1 MSISTSLNNA
11 LSGLNA
17 SARAASLVS
26 SNISNALTEGYGRRE
41 LSLSARQTGGVLVNG
56 VVRVVDEVVIA
67 DRQLSDAALGF
78 DKAVAG
84 FYEELER
91 VLGAPGDPSSLSGR
105 VTGFETALIEAA
117 SRPDSQARLQG
128 LYDAAVSAAEGFE
141 LASDGIQ
148 QLRARADRTIDT
160 EVVRLNAGLVNVADI
175 NAQILRT
182 KAAGRDVSALLDQRQ
197 QAIDSIAEIVPIRS
211 VERDN
216 GTVTLFTT
224 TGAVLL
230 DVTPAE
236 IGFEPRGIITP
247 DMTLASGALS
257 GLTLNGVEIRS
268 GGSTA
273 PLAGGTLAAAFE
285 VRDNLAIEAQMRLDA
300 VARDFI
306 ERFED
311 PAVDATL
318 TPGGAGL
325 FTDGGA
331 AFDAANELGLSG
343 RIEVNSAVNPAA
355 GGALWRLRDGLGAAT
370 EGPVGENG
378 LLVRLGEAMS
388 ALRTPASGDL
398 STGARSASALA
409 GDLSSMISV
418 DRQAAEQKL
427 GFSTAQRESLR
438 SVELQNGVDTDQE
451 LQKLLL
457 IEQSYA
463 ANARVVTTVS
473 ELIDTLLSI

>member
-160 EVVRLNAGLVNVADI
+160 EVARFNAGLANIADI

-197 QAIDSIAEIVPIRS
+197 QAIDSITEIVPIRS

-257 GLTLNGVEIRS
+257 GLTLNGAEIRS